1 MSNMKN
7 KNQIK
12 NYSKKALITCLAA
25 ITGCTSGP
33 QTIQAPSVQKEG
45 SYSSERN
52 ISSTNKI
59 SDEKSTTQTE
69 APNKYNLPELGSKND
84 SKKTEPK
91 TDKNSIWQ
99 NGAGA
104 PSEQQL
110 IANPRTKGSQ
120 DASDFQNMAMGLAS
134 SETSSTIKDWFAARH
149 ATAEVS
155 IGAGEGGVKTGSFDL
170 LMPVYDTPK
179 DLIFT
184 QTGFRRSNQF
194 TEDYRNTVNLGAGY
208 RHTLD
213 NEKWMF
219 GGNTFYDRDLTGKN
233 DRIGIGAEAWA
244 DYVKLAANSYL
255 RLSDWKKS
263 GDLEDYQERPANGW
277 DLRAEAFLPQYPQ
290 LGGKVMYEQYYGD
303 EVGLF
308 GYSNRQ
314 KDPSAATVGLSYTPI
329 PLISMSTD
337 YRQGQNGMSETS
349 VKLGLNIQIGVPLTK
364 QLSADAVRAS
374 HLISNARYDLV
385 DRRNEIVL
393 DYKKNEIGTILI
405 PFTIKSSANT
415 LLSFPVS
422 LSGKVQNISWS
433 GTGSPYVLPYGGG
446 PTGSIKLPAYNPTGT
461 NVYTLQAIGTDSFGR
476 VIQSNLMQITVESVQ
491 ISIVSSKQAGTA
503 MANGT
508 DSVVFTA
515 TLKQS
520 TGEALPNTNVVWDVQ
535 GNATISSQENKTD
548 ASGNARLALVSKY
561 ANLVKVSVSEEKG
574 AKKES
579 DISFTADST
588 TAEVT
593 EILPTGN
600 AVADGVTPVS
610 LVATVADANGNIVP
624 QGTVVT
630 WTTTSGTLGSTTSQT
645 DEQGKAVN
653 TIINT
658 SAVQTT
664 ITARSVAGA
673 ARNRLISFTSNL
685 SSAHVSSVVATPSTV
700 VANGVAE
707 SNLVATVI
715 DSNGNKVPAG
725 VTINWTTTGG
735 TLGSPTSTTDAQ
747 GKATNTLKSSTPV
760 SASVTAGTTAG
771 SSVVNVNFTSD
782 STTAKVINVLS
793 SVSTLPANGISSAT
807 LTASVVDASGNIVP
821 VGTLVN
827 WSTTNGSL
835 SSATSVTDAQGKAT
849 ATLTGTTPGQ
859 ATITASSVAGNSTTN
874 VNFIVDNTNATVSSV
889 TSSLPSILA
898 NGITT
903 VTLTAIVKDTNGNSV
918 GADTSVSW
926 TTTSGTLSSPSTM
939 TDSNG
944 HTTVILTSS
953 TVAGINTI
961 TASAAKGSSTVNV
974 EFLYDSSS
982 IHITGMTSTPETVA
996 DGTTKSVVSV
1006 NVIDSNGP
1014 VKNATVTWTR
1024 DGTQV
1029 GTSVT
1034 DNNGKAIFE
1043 ITSTVSGNV
1052 SIQASTASATDST
1065 DVKFIGN
1072 AATATIQVG
1081 PDSPTPIVADGVST
1095 KNIIAYVEDANHN
1108 ILPAGQK
1115 VNWTTSSGTLSA
1127 ISSLT
1132 DANGI
1137 ATVTIKNTEPNP
1149 TTITGTLLN
1158 GQSSNTFVSFT
1169 PDTTKN
1175 QVDSIN
1181 LNPKDE
1187 TSVVVGTPVPV
1198 GAIVKDLSG
1207 NNVGSGITVHWTT
1220 SSGSFSSATTVTDN
1234 NGATT
1239 NTLTNTTAGI
1249 VTVGASAG
1257 NGVVKQRTITFTAD
1271 SSTAK
1276 FSGITQSKGSTLA
1289 DAEDIN
1295 VVTVKLVDAYN
1306 NPIKNSN
1313 IHFEMTNGGFI
1324 DFRDIT
1330 ADVLTDNNGE
1340 VKINTVGFDVGTGV
1354 LTATANGSS
1363 VNTTLNFT
1371 APEKSQNYRITN
1383 ITTLSSANF
1392 IYNQTGQI
1400 SVSIGFIVGPNGPSG
1415 PDSPENP
1422 DLDGYRVTLECVS
1435 SVSDCTR
1442 PDGSPV
1448 ISNPVGYTNF
1458 GGRTTFDVRTDK
1470 IITLDFVAKT
1480 DQGRRSDVL
1489 TIRFMPE
1496 PN

>member
-33 QTIQAPSVQKEG
+33 QTLQAPSVQKEG
-45 SYSSERN
+45 SYSSERS
-52 ISSTNKI
+52 ISSTDQV
-59 SDEKSTTQTE
+59 SDDKSTTQTKT
-69 APNKYNLPELGSKND
+69 PNKYNLPELGSKND

-99 NGAGA
+99 NGVGA

-314 KDPSAATVGLSYTPI
+314 KDPSASTVGLSYTPI

-491 ISIVSSKQAGTA
+491 IKIASSKQTGTA
-503 MANGT
+503 NGS

-515 TLKQS
+515 TLTQS
-520 TGEALPNTNVVWDVQ
+520 TGEVLPNTNVVWDVQ

-574 AKKES
+574 AKQES

-600 AVADGVTPVS
+600 AVADGITPVS

-630 WTTTSGTLGSTTSQT
+630 WTTTSGTLGSGTSQT
-645 DEQGKAVN
+645 DPQGKALN

-664 ITARSVAGA
+664 ITARSVAGV
-673 ARNRLISFTSNL
+673 ARNRLVSFTSNL
-685 SSAHVSSVVATPSTV
+685 SSVRVSSVVATPSTL
-700 VANGVAE
+700 VANGIAE
-707 SNLVATVI
+707 SNLVATVT
-715 DSNGNKVPAG
+715 DSSGNKAPAG

-747 GKATNTLKSSTPV
+747 GKAFNTVKSLTPV
-760 SASVTAGTTAG
+760 SAAVTAGTTGG
-771 SSVVNVNFTSD
+771 SSVANVNFTSD
-782 STTAKVINVLS
+782 NTTAKVISVSPSLATVLANGLS
-793 SVSTLPANGISSAT
+793 STI
-807 LTASVVDASGNIVP
+807 LTATVVDASGNIVP
-821 VGTLVN
+821 VGTIVN
-827 WSTTNGSL
+827 WTTTNGSL
-835 SSATSVTDAQGKAT
+835 SSNTSVTDAQGKAT
-849 ATLTGTTPGQ
+849 VTLTGTTPGL
-859 ATITASSVAGNSTTN
+859 ATITASSVAGSSTTS
-874 VNFIVDNTNATVSSV
+874 VNFIVDNTNATVTNV

-903 VTLTAIVKDTNGNSV
+903 VTLTAIVKDSNGNL
-918 GADTSVSW
+918 VSANIPVYW
-926 TTTSGTLSSPSTM
+926 TTTSGTLSSSSTQ
-939 TDSNG
+939 TDNNG
-944 HTTVILTSS
+944 VATVTLTSS
-953 TVAGINTI
+953 TVSGINTI
-961 TASAAKGSSTVNV
+961 TASSAKGTSTVNV

-996 DGTTKSVVSV
+996 NGTTKSIVSV
-1006 NVIDSNGP
+1006 NVTDSNGP
-1014 VKNATVTWTR
+1014 IKNATVTWSR

-1034 DNNGKAIFE
+1034 DNNGRAIFE
-1043 ITSTVSGNV
+1043 ITSLVSGNV

-1065 DVKFIGN
+1065 NVKFIGDP
-1072 AATATIQVG
+1072 ATATVQLG
-1081 PDSPTPIVADGVST
+1081 SPDLPEPVVADGISFR
-1095 KNIIAYVEDANHN
+1095 NIIAYVEDANHN
-1108 ILPAGQK
+1108 ILVGQR
-1115 VNWTTSSGTLSA
+1115 VDWTTNSGTLSVS
-1127 ISSLT
+1127 SSLT
-1132 DANGI
+1132 DEDGI
-1137 ATVTIKNTEPNP
+1137 AKVTIKNTEAKTANVKG
-1149 TTITGTLLN
+1149 TITNGTF
-1158 GQSSNTFVSFT
+1158 GSTSVRFA
-1169 PDTTKN
+1169 PDPAKN
-1175 QVDSIN
+1175 QVDSVN

-1187 TSVVVGTPVPV
+1187 ISVVVGTPVPV
-1198 GAIVKDLSG
+1198 GAIVKDASG
-1207 NNVGSGITVHWTT
+1207 NEVGSGVVVNWTT
-1220 SSGSFSSATTVTDN
+1220 TSGHFATATTLTDN
-1234 NGATT
+1234 NGAST
-1239 NTLTNTTAGI
+1239 NTLTNTVAGTVI
-1249 VTVGASAG
+1249 VGASSG
-1257 NGVVKQRTITFTAD
+1257 SGVIKERNITYIAD

-1276 FSGITQSKGSTLA
+1276 VSNLITQSKTSTIA
-1289 DAEDIN
+1289 NAEDIN

-1306 NPIKNSN
+1306 NPISNSN

-1324 DFRDIT
+1324 DFRSLT
-1330 ADVLTDNNGE
+1330 ADVLTDINGE
-1340 VKINTVGFDVGTGV
+1340 VKINTVGFNAGTGV

-1363 VNTTLNFT
+1363 SSSTLTFT
-1371 APEKSQNYRITN
+1371 APERNEDYRVTN
-1383 ITTLSSANF
+1383 ITTLNSANF
-1392 IYNQTGQI
+1392 VYYNTGQI
-1400 SVSIGFIVGPNGPSG
+1400 SVSIGFIVD
-1415 PDSPENP
+1415 PDNPGTPTESENP
-1422 DLDGYRVTLECVS
+1422 KLDGYRVTLECVS
-1435 SVSDCTR
+1435 STIDCTR

-1448 ISNPVGYTNF
+1448 ISNSVQYTGMN
-1458 GGRTTFDVRTDK
+1458 GKAIFDVKTDK
-1470 IITLDFVAKT
+1470 VVTLDFVART
-1480 DQGRRSDVL
+1480 DRGRHSDIL
-1489 TIRFMPE
+1489 TVMFTPE

>member
-7 KNQIK
+7 KNHIK

-33 QTIQAPSVQKEG
+33 QTIQAPSAQKES
-45 SYSSERN
+45 SYSSGSS
-52 ISSTNKI
+52 ISSIHQN
-59 SDEKSTTQTE
+59 SDEVASSKEKT
-69 APNKYNLPELGSKND
+69 PNKYNLPELGSNND
-84 SKKTEPK
+84 VKKTETK

-99 NGAGA
+99 NGSAA
-104 PSEQQL
+104 PADQQL
-110 IANPRTKGSQ
+110 IANPRNKGTQ
-120 DASDFQNMAMGLAS
+120 DATDFQNMAMGLAS
-134 SETSSTIKDWFAARH
+134 SETSSTIKDWFAAKH

-194 TEDYRNTVNLGAGY
+194 TEDYRNTINLGLGY

-213 NEKWMF
+213 NEKWLL

-233 DRIGIGAEAWA
+233 DRVGIGAEAWA

-314 KDPSAATVGLSYTPI
+314 KDPSAATLGVSYTPI

-349 VKLGLNIQIGVPLTK
+349 VKLGLNIQLGVPLTK

-374 HLISNARYDLV
+374 RLISNARYDLV

-393 DYKKNEIGTILI
+393 DYKKNEIGTILL

-422 LSGKVQNISWS
+422 LSGKVQNISWT
-433 GTGSPYVLPYGGG
+433 GTGSAYVLPYGGG
-446 PTGSIKLPAYNPTGT
+446 PTGSIRLPAYNPTGT
-461 NVYTLQAIGTDSFGR
+461 NVYTLQAVGTDSFGR
-476 VIQSNLMQITVESVQ
+476 VIQSNLMQVTVESVQ
-491 ISIVSSKQAGTA
+491 IKMTSSKQTGT
-503 MANGT
+503 ANGT

-515 TLKQS
+515 TLTQS
-520 TGEALPNTNVVWDVQ
+520 TGEVIPNTNVIWNVQ
-535 GNATISSQENKTD
+535 GNATVSSQENKTD
-548 ASGNARLALVSKY
+548 ASGNARLTLVSTS

-574 AKKES
+574 AKQES
-579 DISFTADST
+579 DITFDADTT
-588 TAEVT
+588 TAQVT
-593 EILPTGN
+593 TIAQTGN
-600 AVADGVTPVS
+600 PVADGLTPVS
-610 LVATVADANGNIVP
+610 LTATVTDANGNIVP
-624 QGTVVT
+624 QGTTVT
-630 WTTTSGTLGSTTSQT
+630 WTTTSGTLGSATSQT
-645 DEQGKAVN
+645 DAQGKALN

-664 ITARSVAGA
+664 VTARSISGMSK
-673 ARNRLISFTSNL
+673 NLLISFTSNL

-747 GKATNTLKSSTPV
+747 GKAVNTLKSSTPV
-760 SASVTAGTTAG
+760 AASVTAGTTAG

-782 STTAKVINVLS
+782 STTAKVI
-793 SVSTLPANGISSAT
+793 SVSPSLATVPANGISSTT
-807 LTASVVDASGNIVP
+807 LTATVVDASGNIVP

-849 ATLTGTTPGQ
+849 VTLTGTAPGQ

-874 VNFIVDNTNATVSSV
+874 VNFVIDNTSATVTSV

-903 VTLTAIVKDTNGNSV
+903 VTLTAIVKDSNGNPID
-918 GADTSVSW
+918 ANIPVSW
-926 TTTSGTLSSPSTM
+926 TTTSGTLSSASTM
-939 TDSNG
+939 TDANG
-944 HTTVILTSS
+944 HTTVTLTSS
-953 TVAGINTI
+953 TVAGVNTI

-974 EFLYDSSS
+974 EFLYDASS

-1024 DGTQV
+1024 DGNQV

-1072 AATATIQVG
+1072 AATATIEIGV
-1081 PDSPTPIVADGVST
+1081 DSPSPVIADGISFKT
-1095 KNIIAYVEDANHN
+1095 LIAYVEDANHN
-1108 ILPAGQK
+1108 ILVGQK
-1115 VNWTTSSGTLSA
+1115 VNWVTNSGTLSVS
-1127 ISSLT
+1127 SSLT

-1137 ATVTIKNTEPNP
+1137 ATATIKSTEPNP
-1149 TTITGTLLN
+1149 ATITGTIPN
-1158 GQSSNTFVSFT
+1158 GSNQRISVFFE
-1169 PDTTKN
+1169 PDPTKN
-1175 QVDSIN
+1175 VVDSVN
-1181 LNPKDE
+1181 LNND
-1187 TSVVVGTPVPV
+1187 TVVVGNSVPV

-1207 NNVGSGITVHWTT
+1207 NSVGSGITVHWTT
-1220 SSGSFSSATTVTDN
+1220 SSGSFATATTVTDN
-1234 NGATT
+1234 NGTTT
-1239 NTLTNTTAGI
+1239 NILTNTVAGV

-1257 NGVVKQRTITFTAD
+1257 NGVVKNRTINFTANTA
-1271 SSTAK
+1271 TAK
-1276 FSGITQSKGSTLA
+1276 VSTITTSKPSIIGNFK
-1289 DAEDIN
+1289 DIN
-1295 VVTVKLVDAYN
+1295 TVSIKVTDAYN
-1306 NPIKNSN
+1306 NILPNASVHLTID
-1313 IHFEMTNGGFI
+1313 NGGFFVQQDSVADVTTDANGVANI
-1324 DFRDIT
+1324 DIIGFNGNNGTIT
-1330 ADVLTDNNGE
+1330 ATVNGTSKSE
-1340 VKINTVGFDVGTGV
+1340 
-1354 LTATANGSS
+1354 
-1363 VNTTLNFT
+1363 TLIFILD
-1371 APEKSQNYRITN
+1371 PDYRISN
-1383 ITTLSSANF
+1383 IQASPSQYVP
-1392 IYNQTGQI
+1392 YNRTGQI
-1400 SVSIGFIVGPNGPSG
+1400 MVSLADADNDPLFS
-1415 PDSPENP
+1415 S
-1422 DLDGYRVTLECVS
+1422 GYRVTLKCVS

-1448 ISNPVGYTNF
+1448 IIEAVKTNQNSPQI
-1458 GGRTTFDVRTDK
+1458 TFEVRSDK
-1470 IITLDFVAKT
+1470 IVDLTFVAET
-1480 DQGRRSDVL
+1480 DNGNTSEPIEIIF
-1489 TIRFMPE
+1489 TPE
-1496 PN
+1496 PQ

>member
-69 APNKYNLPELGSKND
+69 TPNKYNLPELGSKND

-277 DLRAEAFLPQYPQ
+277 DIRAEAFLPQYPQ

-405 PFTIKSSANT
+405 PFTIKSAANT

-433 GTGSPYVLPYGGG
+433 GTGSSYVLPYGGG

-520 TGEALPNTNVVWDVQ
+520 TGEVLPNTNVVWDVQ

-685 SSAHVSSVVATPSTV
+685 SSVHVSSVVATPSTV

-715 DSNGNKVPAG
+715 DSNGNKAPAG
-725 VTINWTTTGG
+725 ITINWTTTGG

-747 GKATNTLKSSTPV
+747 GKAVNTLKSSTPV

-849 ATLTGTTPGQ
+849 VTLTGTTPGQ

-944 HTTVILTSS
+944 HTTVTLTSS

-1065 DVKFIGN
+1065 DVKFIAN
-1072 AATATIQVG
+1072 AATAKITVG
-1081 PDSPTPIVADGVST
+1081 PENPSPVVADGVSL
-1095 KNIIAYVEDANHN
+1095 KKIIAYVEDANHN
-1108 ILPAGQK
+1108 VLVGHK
-1115 VNWTTSSGTLSA
+1115 VDWTTNSGTLSVA
-1127 ISSLT
+1127 SSLT
-1132 DANGI
+1132 DASGV
-1137 ATVTIKNTEPNP
+1137 ATVTVKSTEPNSI
-1149 TTITGTLLN
+1149 TIVGTIPN
-1158 GQSSNTFVSFT
+1158 GSNEQVSISFT
-1169 PDTTKN
+1169 PDPTKN
-1175 QVDSIN
+1175 EVSSVN
-1181 LNPKDE
+1181 LNPQHE
-1187 TSVVVGTPVPV
+1187 VPVLVGTPVPV
-1198 GAIVKDLSG
+1198 GVIVKDSSG
-1207 NNVGSGITVHWTT
+1207 NVVGAGVTINWTT
-1220 SSGSFSSATTVTDN
+1220 SSGSFANSTTLTDN
-1234 NGATT
+1234 NGSST
-1239 NTLTNTTAGI
+1239 NTLNNTNAGI
-1249 VTVGASAG
+1249 ITVGASAG
-1257 NGVVKQRTITFTAD
+1257 NGVVKDRSITFIAD
-1271 SSTAK
+1271 PSTAK
-1276 FSGITQSKGSTLA
+1276 ISGITQSRDSTLA

-1306 NPIKNSN
+1306 NPIKNTN

-1324 DFRDIT
+1324 DFRNIT

-1340 VKINTVGFDVGTGV
+1340 VKINTVGFNVGTGI

-1363 VNTTLNFT
+1363 GSSTLTFT
-1371 APEKSQNYRITN
+1371 APERSQNYRITN
-1383 ITTLSSANF
+1383 ITTLNSANF
-1392 IYNQTGQI
+1392 VYYQTGQI
-1400 SVSIGFIVGPNGPSG
+1400 SVSIGFIVDPNS
-1415 PDSPENP
+1415 PDNSENP
-1422 DLDGYRVTLECVS
+1422 ALDGYRITLECVS

-1448 ISNPVGYTNF
+1448 ISNPVGYTGF
-1458 GGRTTFDVRTDK
+1458 DGRTIFDVRTDK
-1470 IITLDFVAKT
+1470 IVTLDFVAKT
-1480 DQGRRSDVL
+1480 DQGRQSEVL
-1489 TIRFMPE
+1489 TIMFTPE
-1496 PN
+1496 PR

>member
-33 QTIQAPSVQKEG
+33 QAIQAPSVQKEG

-233 DRIGIGAEAWA
+233 DRVGIGAEAWA
-244 DYVKLAANSYL
+244 DYLKLAANSYL

-277 DLRAEAFLPQYPQ
+277 DVRAEAFLPQYPQ

-314 KDPSAATVGLSYTPI
+314 KDPSASTVGLSYTPI

-491 ISIVSSKQAGTA
+491 IKIASSKQTGTA
-503 MANGT
+503 NGS
-508 DSVVFTA
+508 DAVVFTA
-515 TLKQS
+515 TLTQS
-520 TGEALPNTNVVWDVQ
+520 TGEVLPNTNVVWDVQ

-849 ATLTGTTPGQ
+849 VTLTGTTPGQ

-944 HTTVILTSS
+944 HATVILTSS

-961 TASAAKGSSTVNV
+961 TASSAKGSSTANV

-1065 DVKFIGN
+1065 DVKFIAN
-1072 AATATIQVG
+1072 AATATITVG
-1081 PDSPTPIVADGVST
+1081 PENPIPVVADGVSF
-1095 KNIIAYVEDANHN
+1095 KKIIAYVEDANHN
-1108 ILPAGQK
+1108 VLVGHK
-1115 VNWTTSSGTLSA
+1115 VDWTTNSGTLSVA
-1127 ISSLT
+1127 SSLT
-1132 DANGI
+1132 DASGI
-1137 ATVTIKNTEPNP
+1137 ATVTVKSTEPNSI
-1149 TTITGTLLN
+1149 TIAGSIPN
-1158 GQSSNTFVSFT
+1158 GSNEQVSISFT
-1169 PDTTKN
+1169 PDPTKN
-1175 QVDSIN
+1175 EVSSVN
-1181 LNPKDE
+1181 LNPQHEDP
-1187 TSVVVGTPVPV
+1187 VPVGTPVPV
-1198 GAIVKDLSG
+1198 GVIVKDSSG
-1207 NNVGSGITVHWTT
+1207 NVVGAGVTINWTT
-1220 SSGSFSSATTVTDN
+1220 SSGNFANSTTLTDN
-1234 NGATT
+1234 NGSST
-1239 NTLTNTTAGI
+1239 NILNNTTAGI
-1249 VTVGASAG
+1249 ITVGASAG
-1257 NGVVKQRTITFTAD
+1257 NGVVKDRPITFVADRDTAKISTITP
-1271 SSTAK
+1271 
-1276 FSGITQSKGSTLA
+1276 SKPSVIGNFK
-1289 DAEDIN
+1289 DIN
-1295 VVTVKLVDAYN
+1295 TVSIKVADAYN
-1306 NPIKNSN
+1306 NIIPNAPVHLTID
-1313 IHFEMTNGGFI
+1313 NGGFFVQQDSVADVTTDANGVANI
-1324 DFRDIT
+1324 DVIGFNGNNGTIT
-1330 ADVLTDNNGE
+1330 ATVNGTSKSE
-1340 VKINTVGFDVGTGV
+1340 
-1354 LTATANGSS
+1354 
-1363 VNTTLNFT
+1363 TLIFT
-1371 APEKSQNYRITN
+1371 LDPDYRISN
-1383 ITTLSSANF
+1383 IQASPSQYVPYNKIGEIMISLADASNDPLFSS
-1392 IYNQTGQI
+1392 
-1400 SVSIGFIVGPNGPSG
+1400 
-1415 PDSPENP
+1415 
-1422 DLDGYRVTLECVS
+1422 GYRVTLKCVS
-1435 SVSDCTR
+1435 SISDCTR

-1448 ISNPVGYTNF
+1448 IIEAVKTNQNSPQI
-1458 GGRTTFDVRTDK
+1458 TFEVRSDK
-1470 IITLDFVAKT
+1470 IVDLTFVAEADNGNT
-1480 DQGRRSDVL
+1480 SD
-1489 TIRFMPE
+1489 TIQIIFTPE